1 MFAGKIRPIDGI
13 DAWPTLTGAAAS
25 LGRDYLP
32 TTNQSLIFNST
43 WKLIVA
49 APSTHWFT
57 PEDDWIQ
64 VGLTTLQFTSN
75 GVVIHL

>member
-32 TTNQSLIFNST
+32 TTNQSLIYNST
-43 WKLIVA
+43 WKLLVA
-49 APSTHWFT
+49 APSPHWFT

-64 VGLTTLQFTSN
+64 VGLTTL
-75 GVVIHL
+75 

>member
-32 TTNQSLIFNST
+32 TTNQSPVSY
-43 WKLIVA
+43 
-49 APSTHWFT
+49 TH
-57 PEDDWIQ
+57 
-64 VGLTTLQFTSN
+64 LTLPTILL
-75 GVVIHL
+75 V